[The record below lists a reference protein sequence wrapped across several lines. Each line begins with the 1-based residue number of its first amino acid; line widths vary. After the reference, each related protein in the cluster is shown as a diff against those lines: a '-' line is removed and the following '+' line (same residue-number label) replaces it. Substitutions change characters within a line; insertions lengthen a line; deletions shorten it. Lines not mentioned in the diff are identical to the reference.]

1 MSDEENTSSS
11 TAAKRAANEPLSE
24 QPVADEHTTAPNS
37 PQQDTGV
44 APKWEMPKPV
54 FQKTSG
60 YLPQGYVTD
69 MQEAARANPDNEET
83 TLEQPVADLHP
94 AAGLDLSAGN
104 FSATPA
110 PAAAVEPQ
118 PELPEELLAD
128 EPATETAPEPQEK
141 SGGVRTSM
149 IVLGLIAILAFLG
162 VFLFVIVYLFFPG
175 FVDTSPF

>member
-1 MSDEENTSSS
+1 MSDEENTSSL
-11 TAAKRAANEPLSE
+11 TAAKRAANEPPSE
-24 QPVADEHTTAPNS
+24 QPIADEHTTAPNP
-37 PQQDTGV
+37 PQQDLGV
-44 APKWEMPKPV
+44 PPKWEMPKPV

-69 MQEAARANPDNEET
+69 MKEEARANPDNEET
-83 TLEQPVADLHP
+83 TLEQPVAALLP
-94 AAGLDLSAGN
+94 TAVPDLSAVN
-104 FSATPA
+104 LSAA
-110 PAAAVEPQ
+110 PTAAPAVEPQ

-128 EPATETAPEPQEK
+128 EPATETAPEPPEK

-175 FVDTSPF
+175 FVDPSPF